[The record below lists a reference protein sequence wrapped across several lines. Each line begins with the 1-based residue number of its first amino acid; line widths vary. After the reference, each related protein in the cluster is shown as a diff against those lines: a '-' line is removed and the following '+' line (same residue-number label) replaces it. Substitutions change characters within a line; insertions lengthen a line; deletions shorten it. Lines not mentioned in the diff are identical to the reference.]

1 MTESPIVSAA
11 TNRRAASVTAAFH
24 SLADIVVANRAK
36 DKLARP
42 RVT

>member
-1 MTESPIVSAA
+1 MTESPIVNPAID
-11 TNRRAASVTAAFH
+11 RRAAFVTAAFRC
-24 SLADIVVANRAK
+24 LADIVVAHRAK